1 MRTKTNILTIAG
13 DLFSERGYH
22 ATSMRELA
30 ETLGLKSA
38 SLYAHITSKEEILWE
53 IVNRVADQ
61 FLAQAEAVPR
71 NIPLDAQLALLVR
84 GHLEVIDEALHFA
97 TVFFQEWKFLEPAL
111 RNKIK
116 ARRDIYEGYFHRVI
130 EEGTKQDVF
139 YLADTRLAT
148 LFVLS
153 VLNWTYQWF
162 DLDESITIE
171 QLTDQYTIFIF
182 RALKGG
188 QNGLVVPFAGAKNGS
203 YDS

>member
-1 MRTKTNILTIAG
+1 MRAKTDILAVAG

-30 ETLGLKSA
+30 ETLGLRSA
-38 SLYAHITSKEEILWE
+38 SLYTHIASKEEILWE
-53 IVNRVADQ
+53 IVNQVADQ

-71 NIPLDAQLALLVR
+71 DIPPDAQLALLVH
-84 GHLEVIDEALHFA
+84 GHLEVIDDALHFA
-97 TVFFQEWKFLEPAL
+97 TVFFQEWKFLEPVL

-116 ARRDIYEGYFHRVI
+116 ARRDLYEGYFHRVI
-130 EEGTKQDVF
+130 DEGTKQDVF
-139 YLADTRLAT
+139 YLVDTRLAT

-162 DLDESITIE
+162 GHDGSLTIE
-171 QLTDQYTIFIF
+171 QLADQYTIFIL
-182 RALKGG
+182 RALKGRL
-188 QNGLVVPFAGAKNGS
+188 NGVIAPFSRAKNGS